1 MIEKQKTL
9 NRREIKSEIEKLYN
23 EKVVMESLRMLY
35 D

>member
-9 NRREIKSEIEKLYN
+9 NRIEIKSEIEKLYN